1 MTRRRPG
8 LLAAAGL
15 LVLLSAWPV
24 PSPGA
29 ADVEQPT
36 FTRLFERSL
45 SGPLVWSHDVRW
57 SGDQEVLLSAVRE
70 GVLRLSTADADAEPE
85 VLVPGGTWSGPKDMG
100 LSERFLAASIDF
112 GALGWLD
119 RKLGQPNP
127 EVAPLNLIGDLDV
140 HGDRLALLGT
150 QRAEDGRWAPEG
162 GLAFVGS
169 LSRNL
174 EDLRPVAFSADGPG
188 SVTMARCALFDTGSL
203 RFLEDG
209 RLVVVPGVEP
219 GVFLYAPDGELLRTW
234 ESAPLGFH
242 DDCEMDDETQ
252 RGLQADPAV
261 RHRWSHSRVLL
272 EDVFD
277 LGGRPALVLR
287 HPEEGGTSWE
297 LVVLE
302 EEGVR
307 RIPFPVTTRSTKS
320 FLRVARRG
328 DRLAALIIERGHFL
342 GDAEALPRLVV
353 LRIEP

>member
-1 MTRRRPG
+1 MTRRRLG
-8 LLAAAGL
+8 SLGAVSL
-15 LVLLSAWPV
+15 LVLLPAWPV
-24 PSPGA
+24 SSSEATDGEGPR
-29 ADVEQPT
+29 
-36 FTRLFERSL
+36 FTPLLDRSL
-45 SGPLVWSHDVRW
+45 CGPLLWSHDVRW

-70 GVLRLSTADADAEPE
+70 GVLRLSTAYADAEPE
-85 VLVPGGTWSGPKDMG
+85 IFVAGGTWTGPKDMG

-112 GALGWLD
+112 GALGWMD
-119 RKLGQPNP
+119 RKLGRPNP

-140 HGDRLALLGT
+140 YGDRLALLGT
-150 QRAEDGRWAPEG
+150 QRGEDGRWAPEG

-174 EDLRPVAFSADGPG
+174 EDLHAIAFSAGGPG
-188 SVTMARCALFDTGSL
+188 SLTMARCALFDTGSL

-234 ESAPLGFH
+234 ASEPLGFH

-261 RHRWSHSRVLL
+261 RNRWSHSRVLL

-277 LGGRPALVLR
+277 LGGQPALVLR
-287 HPEEGGTSWE
+287 YPEESGTSWE
-297 LVVLE
+297 VVVLE
-302 EEGVR
+302 EEGIR